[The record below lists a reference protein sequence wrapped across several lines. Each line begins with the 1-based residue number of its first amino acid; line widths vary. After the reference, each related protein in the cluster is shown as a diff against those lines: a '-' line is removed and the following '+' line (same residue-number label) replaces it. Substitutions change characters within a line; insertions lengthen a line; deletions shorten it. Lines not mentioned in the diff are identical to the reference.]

1 MTTLPWRGANRIANH
16 FCLRWPTVRRRKA
29 ANMSETQGKQA
40 GLNCLAFFGRTMQA
54 AAAAGPRL
62 LHRAVSWALI
72 IRARLKTEFRVTAR

>member
-1 MTTLPWRGANRIANH
+1 
-16 FCLRWPTVRRRKA
+16 
-29 ANMSETQGKQA
+29 MSETQGKQA